1 MSAFA
6 LRLAILPSILLLLFV
21 VGKNKQRRNPT
32 SLLVWLAVLGAVSAI
47 PAVIVE
53 ILGSGLL
60 YMLGLGPS
68 SAMYNFV
75 ECFFIVAMIEELG
88 KFLGMLLMT
97 WKNKNFDHSYDG
109 VIYGVCSSLGFATL
123 ENVIY
128 VFQGGIGTGI
138 MRAVSAVPLHCA
150 CGVVMGFL
158 YAKAREDANNGESA
172 FGNLLLAYVCP
183 LGIHGLYDFVLSV
196 EDTSVL
202 LCIAVLALVII
213 LMFLL
218 ITHAA
223 KEDHIIAVQ
232 PIWTAPYNFRY
243 MPMRGCQSNHYN
255 QPGGYGTQPNTY
267 GQPGGYGAQPN
278 TYGQPGGYRAQPN
291 TYGQPGGYGAQPN
304 TYGQPGSY
312 GTQPNTYGQPGSYG
326 AHPNTYGQPGGY
338 GAQSNTY
345 GQPGGYGAQLNIY
358 GQFGHTDTY
367 GQTGNYG
374 TQPDNRR

>member
-6 LRLAILPSILLLLFV
+6 LRLAVLPSILLLLFV

-32 SLLVWLAVLGAVSAI
+32 SLLVWLAVSAI

-60 YMLGLGPS
+60 YMLGLDPS

-158 YAKAREDANNGESA
+158 YAKAREDANNGESV

-202 LCIAVLALVII
+202 LCIAVLALAII

-255 QPGGYGTQPNTY
+255 QPGGYG
-267 GQPGGYGAQPN
+267 AH
-278 TYGQPGGYRAQPN
+278 
-291 TYGQPGGYGAQPN
+291 PN

-326 AHPNTYGQPGGY
+326 AQP
-338 GAQSNTY
+338 
-345 GQPGGYGAQLNIY
+345 NIY
-358 GQFGHTDTY
+358 GQFGYTDTY

-374 TQPDNRR
+374 IQPDNRR

>member
-60 YMLGLGPS
+60 YMLGLDPS

-128 VFQGGIGTGI
+128 VFQGGIGTGV

-278 TYGQPGGYRAQPN
+278 TYSQPGGYGMQPNTYGQPGGYGSQLN

-326 AHPNTYGQPGGY
+326 A
-338 GAQSNTY
+338 QS
-345 GQPGGYGAQLNIY
+345 NIY
-358 GQFGHTDTY
+358 GQFGYTDTY

-374 TQPDNRR
+374 IQPDNRR

>member
-1 MSAFA
+1 
-6 LRLAILPSILLLLFV
+6 
-21 VGKNKQRRNPT
+21 
-32 SLLVWLAVLGAVSAI
+32 
-47 PAVIVE
+47 
-53 ILGSGLL
+53 
-60 YMLGLGPS
+60 
-68 SAMYNFV
+68 
-75 ECFFIVAMIEELG
+75 
-88 KFLGMLLMT
+88 
-97 WKNKNFDHSYDG
+97 
-109 VIYGVCSSLGFATL
+109 
-123 ENVIY
+123 
-128 VFQGGIGTGI
+128 

-278 TYGQPGGYRAQPN
+278 TYGQPG
-291 TYGQPGGYGAQPN
+291 
-304 TYGQPGSY
+304 SY

>member
-60 YMLGLGPS
+60 YMLGLDPR

-158 YAKAREDANNGESA
+158 YAKAREDANNGESV

-202 LCIAVLALVII
+202 LCIAVLALAII

-267 GQPGGYGAQPN
+267 GQSGGYGVQPNTYSQPGGYGM
-278 TYGQPGGYRAQPN
+278 QPN

-304 TYGQPGSY
+304 TYGQPGGYGTQLNTYGQPGGYSSQPNAYGQPGGY
-312 GTQPNTYGQPGSYG
+312 GTQPNTYGQPG
-326 AHPNTYGQPGGY
+326 GY
-338 GAQSNTY
+338 GVQSNTY
-345 GQPGGYGAQLNIY
+345 GQPGSYGS
-358 GQFGHTDTY
+358 
-367 GQTGNYG
+367 
-374 TQPDNRR
+374 QPDNRRLY